1 MVSRASNLVF
11 DNAVLRQH
19 PFYGAYHKSL
29 HDISKKDYPND
40 SYFRT
45 DVDGIDLD
53 QYEID
58 RAIANR
64 DMTMDAVIG
73 VADYANNRVVNSR
86 LLLVELRMDYDSTKG
101 LHHSSLHGKITHSRA
116 AIGTSVR
123 VDEENVFVFRKD
135 VAEQAKK
142 WMFGTAKE
150 YSEAEKWVA
159 VSTDELDNLLQSQAD
174 MPYQPETDM
183 SQSDADMVNKIA
195 AKDFDGL
202 LEHIAYWDSRAEGF
216 RVQYKHQEESHIKN
230 HLHDAWQQIKTKGN
244 NLTME
249 QQAYVDVIEDEYRY
263 LK

>member
-73 VADYANNRVVNSR
+73 VADYANNRIVNSR

-101 LHHSSLHGKITHSRA
+101 LRHSSLRGKITHSRA

-183 SQSDADMVNKIA
+183 SQHDIQMMQKIA
-195 AKDFDGL
+195 NKDFEGL
-202 LEHIAYWDSRAEGF
+202 IDFMGYWDKVAESF
-216 RVQYKHQEESHIKN
+216 KLQYKLQEAAHIKK
-230 HLHDAWQQIKTKGN
+230 HLHDVWQQTKAKGYS
-244 NLTME
+244 LSLE
-249 QQAYVDVIEDEYRY
+249 QQAYLDVIEDEYKY

>member
-1 MVSRASNLVF
+1 MVSRSSNLVF
-11 DNAVLRQH
+11 DNAVLRRH

-29 HDISKKDYPND
+29 HDISKKDYPKD

-45 DVDGIDLD
+45 DVDGIDID
-53 QYEID
+53 QYEVD
-58 RAIANR
+58 HAITNR
-64 DMTMDAVIG
+64 DMTMDAMIG
-73 VADYANNRVVNSR
+73 VANYANNRGVNSR

-101 LHHSSLHGKITHSRA
+101 LRHSSLLGKITHSRA

-123 VDEENVFVFRKD
+123 VEEENVFVFRKD

-150 YSEAEKWVA
+150 YREAEKWVA
-159 VSTDELDNLLQSQAD
+159 VSTEELDNLLKSQVD

-183 SQSDADMVNKIA
+183 SQSDADMVNKFV

-202 LEHIAYWDSRAEGF
+202 LEHIAFWNSKAEGF
-216 RVQYKHQEESHIKN
+216 KLQYKLQEESHIKN
-230 HLHDAWQQIKTKGN
+230 NLHEAWQQIKAKGY

-249 QQAYVDVIEDEYRY
+249 QQAYVDVIEDEYKY

>member
-1 MVSRASNLVF
+1 MVGEASNLVF

-29 HDISKKDYPND
+29 HAISKKDYPHDN
-40 SYFRT
+40 YFST

-53 QYEID
+53 QYEVD

-64 DMTMDAVIG
+64 DMTMDALVG
-73 VADYANNRVVNSR
+73 VADYANNRAINSR
-86 LLLVELRMDYDSTKG
+86 LLILELRMDYDSTKN
-101 LHHSSLHGKITHSRA
+101 LRHSNLLRKISHSRA
-116 AIGTSVR
+116 ARGTSVR
-123 VDEENVFVFRKD
+123 VEEENVFVFRRD

-159 VSTDELDNLLQSQAD
+159 VSTEELDNLLHSQAD

-195 AKDFDGL
+195 AKDFEGL
-202 LEHIAYWDSRAEGF
+202 LEHIAYWDSKAEGF
-216 RVQYKHQEESHIKN
+216 KLQYKLHEEAHIKT
-230 HLHDAWQQIKTKGN
+230 HLHDAWQQTRVKGY
-244 NLTME
+244 NLTVE
-249 QQAYVDVIEDEYRY
+249 QQAYVDVIEDEYKY